1 MNTVNEAKKA
11 SQEGMEAPV
20 KKMTDKDFDALARKF
35 GQKAKAEGTTMVR
48 IMPQEGRE
56 DIVPVII
63 NGYPWYIKRGE
74 KTEVPMCVARVLEE
88 AGLI

>member
-1 MNTVNEAKKA
+1 MNVSETKKVAKETTEN
-11 SQEGMEAPV
+11 SV
-20 KKMTDKDFDALARKF
+20 KKMTDKDFDILARKF
-35 GQKAKAEGTTMVR
+35 GEKVKAEGTTMVR
-48 IMPQEGRE
+48 IMPQEGKE
-56 DIVPVII
+56 EIVPVII